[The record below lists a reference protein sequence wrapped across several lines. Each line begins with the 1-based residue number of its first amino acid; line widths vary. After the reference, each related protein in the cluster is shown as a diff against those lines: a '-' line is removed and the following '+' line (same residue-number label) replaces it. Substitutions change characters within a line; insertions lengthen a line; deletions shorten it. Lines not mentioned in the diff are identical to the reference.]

1 MLVELRVRDLG
12 VIDDQTVLLGAGM
25 TALTGE
31 TGAGKTLIV
40 EAIDLLLGA
49 RADAVLVRPGALEA
63 VVEGRFVNAGG
74 DEVVLGRAVPAAGRS
89 RAYIDGH
96 MATSGA
102 LAEVAGGLV
111 DLHGQHAH
119 QSLLAPAVQRAALDA
134 AGHVSLSRVAT
145 LKAALRQIAADAIA
159 LGGDARARAREID
172 LLRFQLDELDGA
184 GLDDPD
190 EDDALQQEQSR
201 LADAS
206 GLREAAYSL
215 VEVLS
220 ADDGV
225 ADRLGAALNGLSSD
239 ALTDLRD
246 RLHQLLAEVGDVG
259 RDARSAAES
268 FEDDPIRLAA
278 VGERRRV
285 LGDLRRKYGATLQE
299 VIAFR
304 QEARRR
310 LDELESYSQRAAALE
325 ASRTATAEALA
336 DAEAELGAARRAA
349 AGPLGAAIEAR
360 LRQLAM
366 PRARF
371 EVAVGED
378 PSGSAVTWLLAANPG
393 EPALPLAKVA
403 SGGELARTM
412 LAARLVLGD
421 LGPATDLDAGSGT
434 SGDGSPAES
443 GSAAGESR
451 AAATIAAAG
460 RMTRTLIFDEVDAG
474 IGGEA
479 AVAVGAALA
488 ALGRHDQVVVV
499 THLPQVAAV
508 ADHHVVVTKGAEGS
522 RTVAHV
528 RSVQGEARVA
538 ELSRMLSGRPDSVT
552 ARRHA
557 AELLGAKVAGSGGA
571 RRHDS
576 PAPPPRPAQPG
587 HATRTRPPSAEA
599 TKGG

>member
-12 VIDDQTVLLGAGM
+12 VIDDQTVLLGPGM

-63 VVEGRFVNAGG
+63 VVEGRFVTAEG

-89 RAYIDGH
+89 RAYIDGR
-96 MATSGA
+96 MATSTA
-102 LAEVAGGLV
+102 LADVAGALV

-134 AGHVSLSRVAT
+134 AGHISLTEVET
-145 LKAALRQIAADAIA
+145 LKAALRRIESDAVA

-184 GLDDPD
+184 GLEDAD
-190 EDDALQQEQSR
+190 EDDALQEEESR
-201 LADAS
+201 LADAT
-206 GLREAAYSL
+206 GLREAAFSL
-215 VEVLS
+215 LEVLS
-220 ADDGV
+220 GDDGV
-225 ADRLGAALNGLSSD
+225 ADRLGAALAGLSAD
-239 ALTDLRD
+239 ALADLSGRVHD
-246 RLHQLLAEVGDVG
+246 LVAEVADVG
-259 RDARSAAES
+259 RDARAAAES
-268 FEDDPIRLAA
+268 FEDDPVRLSA

-285 LGDLRRKYGATLQE
+285 LGDLRRKYGATLAE

-304 QEARRR
+304 EEARRR
-310 LDELESYSQRAAALE
+310 LDELESYALRAAALE
-325 ASRTATAEALA
+325 VSRAATVESLA
-336 DAEAELGAARRAA
+336 AAEAELGSARRAA
-349 AGPLGAAIEAR
+349 AGPLGAAVEAR
-360 LRQLAM
+360 LRELAM

-371 EVAVGED
+371 EVAVGEE

-412 LAARLVLGD
+412 LAARLVLV
-421 LGPATDLDAGSGT
+421 
-434 SGDGSPAES
+434 DGSFGSPGSS
-443 GSAAGESR
+443 GSTRSLGSMGSLGSTGSSPAVSGSSPAGAVSTSSER
-451 AAATIAAAG
+451 VA
-460 RMTRTLIFDEVDAG
+460 RTLIFDEVDAG
-474 IGGEA
+474 IGGQA
-479 AVAVGAALA
+479 AVAVGRALA

-508 ADHHVVVTKGAEGS
+508 ADRHVVVTKRVEGA
-522 RTVAHV
+522 RTLAHV
-528 RSVQGEARVA
+528 RAVEGEERVA

-552 ARRHA
+552 ARQHA
-557 AELLGAKVAGSGGA
+557 SELLGLTAVGSGTA
-571 RRHDS
+571 
-576 PAPPPRPAQPG
+576 APDLESAGGP
-587 HATRTRPPSAEA
+587 ATRVHRV
-599 TKGG
+599 